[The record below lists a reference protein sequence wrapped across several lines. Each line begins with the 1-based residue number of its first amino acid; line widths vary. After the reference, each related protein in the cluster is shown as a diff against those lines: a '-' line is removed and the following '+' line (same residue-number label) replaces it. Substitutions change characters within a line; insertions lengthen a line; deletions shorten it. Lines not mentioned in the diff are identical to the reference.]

1 MLKNVSLD
9 DKYKLENKFILVN
22 GTQALV
28 RATLIQK
35 FRDEKENLKTAGFIT
50 GYRGSPVGNVDL
62 QFTKVKKLIS
72 EKDIKFHPGLNEDIA
87 ATSLWGSQ
95 QAEMRGESNYDG
107 VFGFWYGKGPGV
119 DRSGDVFRHS
129 NLAGTSKNGGVI
141 AAMGDDHSGES
152 STVLFQSEY
161 AFKDAM
167 IPILSPSGVQEL
179 IDYSILGWALSRYAG
194 VWVGLK
200 CLKDTIDATEVVDG
214 SPDKLKIIYPE
225 NPVKRGEL
233 SIRVGDTPHA
243 QEERLHRQKLP
254 AVKKFALEN
263 KIDRAGFKKTKLSK
277 IGIISSG
284 KSWLDVE
291 HALELLNINSETA
304 KEIGL
309 TSYKIGLVWPI
320 EPNGLKN
327 WAKGLKTI
335 IIIEEKR
342 KLMEEQIKNILFGT
356 ENQPKIFGERDL
368 QGNLLFK
375 NEGVLEPVD
384 ISIKI
389 AEILDKQINLKS
401 LQDRIILLKELL
413 SPKSNAV
420 VDDRTPY
427 FCSGC
432 PHNSSTKVPE
442 GSRAYAGIGCHYMAL
457 WMDRN
462 TEGYTHMGG
471 EGANWIGEAPF
482 STREHIIQNMGDG
495 TYNHSGIM
503 SIRASVAANVNITYK
518 ILYNDA
524 VAMTGGQQHDGDI
537 GALEILQE
545 LKAIGVKKVI
555 GVFDEKEQ
563 LNLDKFKQ
571 VADMR
576 PRDKIIET
584 QEELRKVKGV
594 TAIVYIQTCAAEKR
608 RRRKKNLFPTPNKR
622 VFINPEVCEGCGD
635 CGAKS
640 NCVSILP
647 KETILG
653 RKRQI
658 NQSACNLD
666 FSCVNGFCPSF
677 VTVSDAKIKKLETTG
692 FQFPKLIN
700 PKIPTIDKTFNIVIT
715 GVGGTGVVT
724 IGAIL
729 AMASHLEGKGA
740 GVMEMTGLAQKGGAV
755 HIHCK
760 ISKKPEDLNAIRV
773 ALGDADSLIGG
784 ELMVSAS
791 NKTLSLLKRDKTK
804 AVCNSLEANSGEFTR
819 DRNFS
824 LPQEGMLLSL
834 KAKIGPDNISFFDTA
849 KLTEEILG
857 DSIYSNMF
865 LVGAAWQKGLIPLSE
880 ESILEAIKLNGA
892 SIQGN
897 LNAFKLGRWSV
908 IDLKAVKNLLVK
920 KDAPSFKLTFKEIL
934 NDRIERLI
942 NYQDSKLAKKY
953 KELVDKAYLCNKD
966 FGISVAEAYYKL
978 LAYKDEYE
986 VARLHVKYLKKGL
999 ENTFDN
1005 VGKVKFHL
1013 APPLISKKDKS
1024 GNLIKKE
1031 FGSWIF
1037 PIMKLLAKGKILRGT
1052 VFDIF
1057 GHTAERKLERNLA
1070 TEFEKDINLCIYNF
1084 NDDIVDEIIERSS
1097 IPLEY
1102 KGFGHVKLKSIKESE
1117 EKISHLMSKIVNKE
1131 TKANYKV
1138 A

>member
-35 FRDEKENLKTAGFIT
+35 FRDEKENLKTAGFVT

-677 VTVSDAKIKKLETTG
+677 VTVSDAKIKKLETTS

-700 PKIPTIDKTFNIVIT
+700 PTIPTIDKTFNIVIT

-908 IDLKAVKNLLVK
+908 IDLKAVKNLLVQ

>member
-1 MLKNVSLD
+1 MIKKVSLD
-9 DKYKLENKFILVN
+9 DKYKLENKYILVN

-28 RATLIQK
+28 RATLVQK
-35 FRDEKENLKTAGFIT
+35 SRDEKEKLNTAGFVT

-62 QFTKVKKLIS
+62 QFNKVERLIS
-72 EKDIKFHPGLNEDIA
+72 NKNIKFHPGLNEDIA

-95 QAEMRGESNYDG
+95 QAELRGESDYDG
-107 VFGFWYGKGPGV
+107 VFGLWYGKGPGV

-179 IDYSILGWALSRYAG
+179 IDYSIIGWSLSRYAS

-200 CLKDTIDATEVVDG
+200 CLKDTIDATEIVDG
-214 SPDKLKIIYPE
+214 SPDRIKIIYPE
-225 NPVKRGEL
+225 NPTKRGDL

-254 AVKKFALEN
+254 AVKKFAFEN
-263 KIDRAGFKKTKLSK
+263 KIDREGFKKSKKSK
-277 IGIISSG
+277 IGIVSSG
-284 KSWLDVE
+284 KSWLDIE
-291 HALELLNINSETA
+291 HALELLDIEENKA
-304 KEIGL
+304 DQIGL
-309 TSYKIGLVWPI
+309 TTYKIGLVWPV
-320 EPNGLKN
+320 EPTRLKSWAEGLD
-327 WAKGLKTI
+327 TI
-335 IIIEEKR
+335 IIVEEKR
-342 KLMEEQIKNILFGT
+342 KLLEEQIKNILFGVI
-356 ENQPKIFGERDL
+356 NQPKIYGEKDL
-368 QGNLLFK
+368 NNNILFK

-384 ISIKI
+384 IAVKLATIFKKEIKLTN
-389 AEILDKQINLKS
+389 LDKQVDYL
-401 LQDRIILLKELL
+401 RELL
-413 SPKSNAV
+413 FPKSNAIV
-420 VDDRTPY
+420 EDRTPY

-432 PHNSSTKVPE
+432 PHNTSTKVPDS
-442 GSRAYAGIGCHYMAL
+442 SRAYAGIGCHYMAL

-482 STREHIIQNMGDG
+482 SNRDHIIQNMGDG

-503 SIRASVAANVNITYK
+503 SIRAAVAANVNITYK

-524 VAMTGGQQHDGDI
+524 VAMTGGQSHEGDI
-537 GALEILQE
+537 GALEILKE

-555 GVFDEKEQ
+555 GVYDEKEQ
-563 LNLDKFKQ
+563 LYLKEFEN
-571 VADMR
+571 VVEMR

-584 QEELRKVKGV
+584 QEELKNIKGV
-594 TAIVYIQTCAAEKR
+594 SAIVYIQTCAAEKR

-622 VFINPEVCEGCGD
+622 VYINHEVCEGCGD
-635 CGAKS
+635 CGTKS

-647 KETILG
+647 IDTELG

-666 FSCVNGFCPSF
+666 FSCINGFCPSF
-677 VTVSDAKIKKLETTG
+677 VTVTGAKIKKLETTY
-692 FQFPKLIN
+692 FEFPEFMSPKL
-700 PKIPTIDKTFNIVIT
+700 PRIDKTFNIVIT

-729 AMASHLEGKGA
+729 AMAAHLEDKGA

-760 ISKKPEDLNAIRV
+760 ISEKPEDLNAIRV

-791 NKTLSLLKRDKTK
+791 NKTLSLLKRGKTR
-804 AVCNSLEANSGEFTR
+804 AVCNSVQANSGEFTR
-819 DRNFS
+819 NRDFS
-824 LPQEGMLLSL
+824 LPVEGMQISL
-834 KAKIGPDNISFFDTA
+834 KAKIGPENIEFYDTA

-857 DSIYSNMF
+857 DSIFSNMF
-865 LVGAAWQKGLIPLSE
+865 LVGAAWQKGLIPLSQ

-892 SIQGN
+892 SVEGN

-908 IDLKAVKNLLVK
+908 VDLNSVK
-920 KDAPSFKLTFKEIL
+920 KLLIKREEISSDLSLTDIIE
-934 NDRIERLI
+934 DRKNRLT

-953 KELVDKAYLCNKD
+953 EELVNKACNLD
-966 FGISVAEAYYKL
+966 ENIGISVAKSYYKL

-986 VARLHVKYLKKGL
+986 VARLHVSYLKDGIEK
-999 ENTFDN
+999 TFDN
-1005 VGKVKFHL
+1005 VGQIKFHL
-1013 APPLISKKDKS
+1013 APPLLSKKDKN
-1024 GNLIKKE
+1024 GHLIKKE
-1031 FGSWIF
+1031 FGSWVF
-1037 PIMKLLAKGKILRGT
+1037 PILKILAKGKYLRGT
-1052 VFDIF
+1052 IFDIF
-1057 GHTAERKLERNLA
+1057 GYTSERKIERNLI
-1070 TEFEKDINLCIYNF
+1070 TEYEKDIELCLNNFSQDKINLILQRCL
-1084 NDDIVDEIIERSS
+1084 
-1097 IPLEY
+1097 IPQEY
-1102 KGFGHVKLKSIKESE
+1102 KGFGHVKLKSIEDSKSNI
-1117 EKISHLMSKIVNKE
+1117 ISLMSKIIDNNNLE
-1131 TKANYKV
+1131 NIKV

>member
-35 FRDEKENLKTAGFIT
+35 FRDEKENLKTAGFVT

-291 HALELLNINSETA
+291 HALELLNIDSETA

-700 PKIPTIDKTFNIVIT
+700 PKIPTINKTFNIVIT

-934 NDRIERLI
+934 NDRIERLT

>member
-1 MLKNVSLD
+1 MLKNISLD

-35 FRDEKENLKTAGFIT
+35 FRDEKENLKTAGFVT

-62 QFTKVKKLIS
+62 QFSKVKKLIS

-263 KIDRAGFKKTKLSK
+263 KIDREGFKKTKLSK

-291 HALELLNINSETA
+291 HALELLNIDSETA

-356 ENQPKIFGERDL
+356 ENQPQIFGERDL

-389 AEILDKQINLKS
+389 AQILDKQINLKS

-635 CGAKS
+635 CGSKS

-677 VTVSDAKIKKLETTG
+677 VTVSDAKIKKLETTS

-773 ALGDADSLIGG
+773 AIGDADSLIGG

-804 AVCNSLEANSGEFTR
+804 AVCNSVEANSGEFTR

-880 ESILEAIKLNGA
+880 EAILEAIKLNGA

-897 LNAFKLGRWSV
+897 LDAFKLGRWSV
-908 IDLKAVKNLLVK
+908 IDLKTVKNLLVK
-920 KDAPSFKLTFKEIL
+920 KEEPSFKLTFKEIL
-934 NDRIERLI
+934 KDRIERLT
-942 NYQDSKLAKKY
+942 NYQDYKLAKKY
-953 KELVDKAYLCNKD
+953 KKLVDKAYMCNKD
-966 FGISVAEAYYKL
+966 FGITVAKSYYKL

-986 VARLHVKYLKKGL
+986 VARLHVNYLKEGL

-1005 VGKVKFHL
+1005 IGKVKFHL
-1013 APPLISKKDKS
+1013 APPLISRKDKS
-1024 GNLIKKE
+1024 GNLIKQE
-1031 FGSWIF
+1031 FGSWVF
-1037 PIMKLLAKGKILRGT
+1037 PIMKLLAKGKVLRGT

-1057 GHTAERKLERNLA
+1057 GHTAERKLERKLA
-1070 TEFEKDINLCIYNF
+1070 TEFEKDINLCIDNF
-1084 NDDIVDEIIERSS
+1084 HNDIVDEIIERSS

-1102 KGFGHVKLKSIKESE
+1102 KGFGHVKLKSIKETE
-1117 EKISHLMSKIVNKE
+1117 EKINHLMIKIINKE
-1131 TKANYKV
+1131 TKTNYKV